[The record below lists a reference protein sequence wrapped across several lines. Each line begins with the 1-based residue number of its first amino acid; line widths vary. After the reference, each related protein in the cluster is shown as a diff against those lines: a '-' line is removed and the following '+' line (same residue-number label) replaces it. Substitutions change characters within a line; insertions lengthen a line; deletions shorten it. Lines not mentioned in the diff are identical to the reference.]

1 MPNLVKPDGA
11 TNARSEPQAVHAVEN
26 PTGPIKSQR
35 GRKVGWRKPKTP
47 EQGLD
52 KPKGKPGRPRGSV
65 VKLMN
70 DLSDLTMEDF
80 SFIRAVASGIKS
92 RDAFLQYYIDV
103 DFDVAGK
110 PMVPHGH
117 DLNHQVDQIVKRI
130 VSVAKDSQSVEVR
143 RAATELSSSP
153 IVLTELDAKAKDA
166 VEASFEDWFA
176 TVPDGFYSERELPE
190 AYSRYLD
197 EQRGGATQEE
207 ATLITQSLGVNQKI
221 KAINLLQ
228 STFAKRPRLDD
239 AVSFWFAPTVSTPL
253 KSLQLSTINSLISFI
268 ETHGPKWHL
277 IVRGQ
282 AKQERDAALVTLD
295 AGHEHLPKGKRP
307 SSKVIFPK
315 GPSPAQAIRIE
326 HWLDSHAET
335 CRPIS
340 RQTQAWLSRPT
351 LPMLGK
357 VRQPTEL
364 AIDPHSGNYVPAPAG
379 HLQPRSGIVPLELLL
394 VPKEIDGSLGVYR
407 AQGANQL
414 GVNTDYE
421 AICLWLDRFRT
432 SERSLTFTAYRKEA
446 ERFYLW
452 CIEEAGIPLSSVNM
466 QYAQAYQNFLKRIPD
481 EWITR
486 TRQLR
491 TDPRWRP
498 FRGQLMV
505 KNQNYALTVLKNM
518 FAFLRDVGYLNSS
531 AFAALLSNVA
541 IGHDRTLDTTRTF
554 HQDDLELIKRAL
566 DTLPGLKSKDPLK
579 AAIARRTRLI
589 MHLGM
594 TTGMRL
600 SEIVNSS
607 TVGLKNTIINN
618 AKSEDLAIVVIG
630 KRAKA
635 REVVIGKELHA
646 LILEHHADWKAQL
659 DNGDERLAAF
669 EKRPPLVAA
678 LKSPVGQHTEKTA
691 MTTEDNDIDIGDEQR
706 KTTQSRAITNSTIL
720 ANDNSAL
727 SQGGIYRSM
736 KSFFRHVQK
745 IAENDTQR
753 ERLIKSSPHW
763 MRHTFAHQAMLEDKT
778 DSGLM
783 SAKGLLGHT
792 SINTTAEYAKQ
803 DITARVLLARK
814 IRPLG

>member
-1 MPNLVKPDGA
+1 MPKSTMPKDDASTQLGYQSELA
-11 TNARSEPQAVHAVEN
+11 ARKSAQ
-26 PTGPIKSQR
+26 PTKGQR
-35 GRKVGWRKPKTP
+35 GRKVGWRKPKSC
-47 EQGLD
+47 EQVAD

-92 RDAFLQYYIDV
+92 RDAFLQFYIDV
-103 DFDVAGK
+103 DYDQAGK

-130 VSVAKDSQSVEVR
+130 ISVARDSQNVEIR
-143 RAATELSSSP
+143 RAATELNSGP
-153 IVLTELDAKAKDA
+153 IVLMELDAKAKDA
-166 VEASFEDWFA
+166 VEASFEEWFA

-190 AYSRYLD
+190 AYGRYL
-197 EQRGGATQEE
+197 EENRGGATQEE
-207 ATLITQSLGVNQKI
+207 STLITQSLGVNQKI

-228 STFAKRPRLDD
+228 STFAKRPRPDD
-239 AVSFWFAPTVSTPL
+239 PVSFWFAPTIATPL
-253 KSLQLSTINSLISFI
+253 KSLQVSTIKSLIIFI

-282 AKQERDAALVTLD
+282 AKQERDTAMVTLD
-295 AGHEHLPKGKRP
+295 AGCEHLPKTKRP
-307 SSKVIFPK
+307 SRKVTFPK

-326 HWLDSHAET
+326 AWIDSHAET
-335 CRPIS
+335 CRPINK
-340 RQTQAWLSRPT
+340 QAQAWLSRPT
-351 LPMLGK
+351 LPPLGEP
-357 VRQPTEL
+357 RSSTEL
-364 AIDPHSGNYVPAPAG
+364 VADPDSGVYLPSSDG
-379 HLQPRSGIVPLELLL
+379 HLQPRSGIVPLEMLL
-394 VPKEIDGSLGVYR
+394 VPKEIDGSHGVYR
-407 AQGANQL
+407 AQGMNQL

-421 AICLWLDRFRT
+421 AICLWLDRFRN

-466 QYAQAYQNFLKRIPD
+466 QYAQAYQNFLKNIPD

-566 DTLPGLKSKDPLK
+566 DTLPGLKSGDPLT

-607 TVGLKNTIINN
+607 TIGLKNTIINN

-646 LILEHHADWKAQL
+646 MILEHHADWKAQL

-678 LKSPVGQHTEKTA
+678 LRSPVGQHTEKTVLA
-691 MTTEDNDIDIGDEQR
+691 SQYEDDATESPKVI
-706 KTTQSRAITNSTIL
+706 QSRSITNSTVL

-727 SQGGIYRSM
+727 SPSGIYRSM
-736 KSFFRHVQK
+736 KSFFRYVQK
-745 IAENDTQR
+745 IADNDTQR

-763 MRHTFAHQAMLEDKT
+763 MRHTFAHSAMLEDKT

-803 DITARVLLARK
+803 DLTARVLLARK

>member
-1 MPNLVKPDGA
+1 MPKSTMPEG
-11 TNARSEPQAVHAVEN
+11 NASTPHEGQAELAAR
-26 PTGPIKSQR
+26 KSTQPSKGQR
-35 GRKVGWRKPKTP
+35 GRKVGWRKPKAP
-47 EQGLD
+47 DQGLD

-80 SFIRAVASGIKS
+80 AFIRAVASGIKS
-92 RDAFLQYYIDV
+92 REAFLQFYIDV
-103 DFDVAGK
+103 DFDSAGK

-117 DLNHQVDQIVKRI
+117 DLNHQVDQIIKRI
-130 VSVAKDSQSVEVR
+130 VSVAKDSQSIEVR
-143 RAATELSSSP
+143 RAATELNSTP
-153 IVLTELDAKAKDA
+153 IVLAELDAQAKDA

-190 AYSRYLD
+190 AYKRYLD
-197 EQRGGATQEE
+197 EQRGGATQDE
-207 ATLITQSLGVNQKI
+207 ATLIAQSLGVNQKI

-228 STFAKRPRLDD
+228 STFAKRPRPDD
-239 AVSFWFAPTVSTPL
+239 TVSFWFAPTIAAPL
-253 KSLQLSTINSLISFI
+253 KSLQITTINGLINLI

-282 AKQERDAALVTLD
+282 AKQERDASLPALD
-295 AGHEHLPKGKRP
+295 AGHEHLPKSKRP
-307 SSKVIFPK
+307 SSKMTFPK
-315 GPSPAQAIRIE
+315 GPSPAQASRIE
-326 HWLDSHAET
+326 NWLESHAET
-335 CRPIS
+335 CRPINK
-340 RQTQAWLSRPT
+340 QTQAWLSRPT
-351 LPMLGK
+351 LPLLGEA
-357 VRQPTEL
+357 RQPTEL
-364 AIDPHSGNYVPAPAG
+364 AIDAKSGSYTPTTG

-394 VPKEIDGSLGVYR
+394 VPKEIDGSLGIYR

-432 SERSLTFTAYRKEA
+432 SERALTFTAYRKEA

-481 EWITR
+481 DWITP

-498 FRGQLMV
+498 FRGQLMI

-554 HQDDLELIKRAL
+554 HQDDLELIRRAL
-566 DTLPGLKSKDPLK
+566 DTLPGLKSKDPLT
-579 AAIARRTRLI
+579 AAIARRTKLI

-607 TVGLKNTIINN
+607 TLGITNTIINN

-646 LILEHHADWKAQL
+646 MILEHHADWKAQL

-678 LKSPVGQHTEKTA
+678 LKSPVGQRTEKTVLA
-691 MTTEDNDIDIGDEQR
+691 LQHVDDATESP
-706 KTTQSRAITNSTIL
+706 KVMQSRSITNSTVL
-720 ANDNSAL
+720 AYDNSAL
-727 SQGGIYRSM
+727 SPSGIYRSM
-736 KSFFRHVQK
+736 KSFFKYVQK
-745 IAENDTQR
+745 IADNDTQR

-763 MRHTFAHQAMLEDKT
+763 MRHTFAHSAMLEDKT

-803 DITARVLLARK
+803 DLTARVLLARK